1 MVPQDGVIEG
11 TTQTSTLSLSSSQL
25 EKLKTAGGGN
35 RAHTFTCRIAVGDL
49 NTAVTAT
56 QTINIYTPG
65 IKRTFTDK
73 VYIMSGRKAEIW
85 SKHRQSHK
93 K

>member
-1 MVPQDGVIEG
+1 MVPQDGVIVG

-65 IKRTFTDK
+65 ITQTFTRVGQK
-73 VYIMSGRKAEIW
+73 SVYICWVLYQR
-85 SKHRQSHK
+85 RVLY
-93 K
+93 